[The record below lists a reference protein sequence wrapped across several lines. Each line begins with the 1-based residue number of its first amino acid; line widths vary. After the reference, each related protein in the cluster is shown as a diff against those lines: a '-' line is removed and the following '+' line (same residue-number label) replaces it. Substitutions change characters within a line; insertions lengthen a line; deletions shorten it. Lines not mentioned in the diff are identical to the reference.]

1 MRDRPEGVEVTAEP
15 LHLPGAAAEQERDG
29 LDPKLLDVLRKE
41 ESDDNQNGPH
51 AVSQLYATERSS
63 LV

>member
-1 MRDRPEGVEVTAEP
+1 MRDRPEGGEVTAEP

-41 ESDDNQNGPH
+41 ECDQNGPH
-51 AVSQLYATERSS
+51 AVSQLYATESSS